1 MHNEDRELLIK
12 LALLQTDV
20 HLYLNVLIGFVA
32 LAFSVVVGFEQVYFA
47 YRSDLFLL
55 PIFLMPA
62 VLLFVVAFL
71 VNKIDQKK
79 KEIKILRTE
88 YIW

>member
-32 LAFSVVVGFEQVYFA
+32 LAFSVVVGFEQAYFA